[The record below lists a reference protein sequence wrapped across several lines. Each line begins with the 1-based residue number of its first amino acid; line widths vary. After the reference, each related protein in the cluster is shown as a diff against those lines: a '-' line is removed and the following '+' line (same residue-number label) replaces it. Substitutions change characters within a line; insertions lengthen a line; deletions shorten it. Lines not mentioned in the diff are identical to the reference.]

1 MASDLDIAAL
11 TNERGFRLTGDLDF
25 STVPR
30 FAAALGTFPAGD
42 QLNLDLADVVHIDSA
57 GLHAIL
63 GFARSRGN
71 GSLVLINPTPIVRR
85 SFEIAGIDQHP
96 AIEIRN
102 EGKPDSA
109 RQAGSGTTHLRRTG

>member
-30 FAAALGTFPAGD
+30 FAEALRTFPPGD
-42 QLNLDLADVVHIDSA
+42 ELNLDLADVIHIDSA

-71 GSLVLINPTPIVRR
+71 GSLVLLNPTSIVLR

-96 AIEIRN
+96 AIEIGN
-102 EGKPDSA
+102 ADKPEAS
-109 RQAGSGTTHLRRTG
+109 RQARGGRAHLRRTG

>member
-30 FAAALGTFPAGD
+30 FAEALRTFPPGD
-42 QLNLDLADVVHIDSA
+42 ELNLDLADVIHIDSA

-63 GFARSRGN
+63 GLARSRGN
-71 GSLVLINPTPIVRR
+71 GSLVLLNPTSIVLR

-96 AIEIRN
+96 AIEIRK
-102 EGKPDSA
+102 EDGPGSA
-109 RQAGSGTTHLRRTG
+109 PAGRGTTHLRRTG

>member
-1 MASDLDIAAL
+1 MASDLDIAPL
-11 TNERGFRLTGDLDF
+11 TNQRGFRLTGDLDF

-30 FAAALGTFPAGD
+30 FAAALRTFPPGD
-42 QLNLDLADVVHIDSA
+42 ELNLDLADVIHIDSA

-71 GSLVLINPTPIVRR
+71 GSLVLLNPTSTVLR

-102 EGKPDSA
+102 EDGRGSV
-109 RQAGSGTTHLRRTG
+109 RQAGGGTHLRRTG